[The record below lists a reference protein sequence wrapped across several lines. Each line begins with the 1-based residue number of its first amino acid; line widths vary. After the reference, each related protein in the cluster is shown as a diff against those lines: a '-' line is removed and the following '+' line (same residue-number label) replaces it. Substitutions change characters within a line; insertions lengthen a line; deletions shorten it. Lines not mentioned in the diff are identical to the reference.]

1 MYIYPENLT
10 AKATMWLWELRDI
23 GIIGVGLLFSVLALT
38 QTGIFI
44 PLIATAVYAF
54 LSIQFD
60 GTSILSFLRYATAF
74 RITKQQFYEWR
85 FDA

>member
-54 LSIQFD
+54 LSIQFE
-60 GTSILSFLRYATAF
+60 GTSILSFLRYATTF
-74 RITKQQFYEWR
+74 LITKQQFYEWR